1 MIAMVMPATSQ
12 PACLFGW
19 PHHPLGVCQVR
30 DAPILLQK
38 SADFCDKI
46 RTKLSIAMASA
57 N

>member
-1 MIAMVMPATSQ
+1 MIAMVMPATC
-12 PACLFGW
+12 ACLFGW
-19 PHHPLGVCQVR
+19 PHHPQGVRQVA

-46 RTKLSIAMASA
+46 CAKLSIAAAFA